1 MLINVVEPEESRIA
15 ILEDGILEE
24 LYIERFSREQIAGN
38 IYKGRIVNIEPSIEA
53 AFVNIG
59 IYRNGFLHVSDIKNH
74 RNNDVLPEK
83 PTNTKKPEDTK
94 KPENTKKSEDTKKP
108 EDAKKSENTRKP
120 ENTRKKENRS
130 RIKSLINPDQEVFVQ
145 VIKEGIGDKGPSLTT
160 NLSIPGRFLVL
171 MPESTLVGVSRK
183 IFDETERAR
192 LKQIIEELKPP
203 PNLGLIV
210 RTAGEKQT
218 KRELSRDFNYL
229 RRLWKVIENK
239 EKKAETPSVVYQ
251 ESDLVIR
258 TIRDIFSTDID
269 EIIIDS
275 EAVFKK
281 IRYFLRLIMPSCVK
295 KLKLYGEHE
304 PLFHKYNIEKEI
316 EKINKKEV
324 RLSKG
329 GSIVIEQTE
338 ALVAIDVNS
347 GKYREESDP
356 EKTSFKTNLKAAKEI
371 ARQVRL
377 RDIGG
382 VIIVDFID
390 MKEEKNMRAVEKV
403 LEAALKRDRAR
414 KKMLKI
420 SKFGIIEMTRQRIRP
435 SLKSVIYENCRSC
448 DGTGE
453 IKTLEST
460 CLDLMRQIKSM
471 VNNPQIKK
479 IEVTTND
486 VVAGNLLNK
495 KRKKLTELEEKFSKS
510 ITINGIMGQ
519 KTSETIAYCTDS
531 DGNRISAK

>member
-1 MLINVVEPEESRIA
+1 MKKRMLINVVEPEESRIA

-38 IYKGRIVNIEPSIEA
+38 VYKGRIVNIEPSIEA

-59 IYRNGFLHVSDIKNH
+59 ISRNGFLHVSDVKINRKS
-74 RNNDVLPEK
+74 NNGDQSDNTDNTE
-83 PTNTKKPEDTK
+83 TN
-94 KPENTKKSEDTKKP
+94 
-108 EDAKKSENTRKP
+108 
-120 ENTRKKENRS
+120 ENRS
-130 RIKSLINPDQEVFVQ
+130 RIKSLIRPDQEILVQ
-145 VIKEGIGDKGPSLTT
+145 IIKEGIGNKGPSLTT
-160 NLSIPGRFLVL
+160 NISIPGRFLVL
-171 MPESTLVGVSRK
+171 TPESTRIGVSRK
-183 IFDETERAR
+183 IIDENERAR

-210 RTAGEKQT
+210 RTAGEHQT
-218 KRELSRDFNYL
+218 KRELLRDFNYL

-239 EKKAETPSVVYQ
+239 EKKAEIPSPIYL

-258 TIRDIFSTDID
+258 TIRDIFSTDIN

-295 KLKLYGEHE
+295 KLKFYNDHE
-304 PLFHKYNIEKEI
+304 PLFHKYNIEREI
-316 EKINKKEV
+316 EKINKREV
-324 RLSKG
+324 RLSRG

-356 EKTSFKTNLKAAKEI
+356 EKTALKTNLKAAKEI

-390 MKEEKNMRAVEKV
+390 MKEEKHMRAVEKT
-403 LEAALKRDRAR
+403 LDASLKRDRAR

-420 SKFGIIEMTRQRIRP
+420 SRFGIIEMTRQRIRP
-435 SLKSVIYENCRSC
+435 SLKSVIYESCNNCG
-448 DGTGE
+448 GTGE
-453 IKTLEST
+453 TETLEST
-460 CLDLMRQIKSM
+460 CLSLVRQIKSM
-471 VNNPQIKK
+471 VNNPQIEK
-479 IEVTTND
+479 IEITTSD
-486 VVAGNLLNK
+486 IVAGYLLNK
-495 KRKKLTELEEKFSKS
+495 KRKKLTELEEKFSKN
-510 ITINGIMGQ
+510 IIINGIIGH
-519 KTSETIAYCTDS
+519 KTGEATIYCTDNE
-531 DGNRISAK
+531 GNRVIIR

>member
-24 LYIERFSREQIAGN
+24 LYIERFSREQVAGN
-38 IYKGRIVNIEPSIEA
+38 VYKGRIVNIEPSIEA

-59 IYRNGFLHVSDIKNH
+59 ISRNGFLHVSDVKIN
-74 RNNDVLPEK
+74 RSCNNGDQSD
-83 PTNTKKPEDTK
+83 NTDSTET
-94 KPENTKKSEDTKKP
+94 
-108 EDAKKSENTRKP
+108 
-120 ENTRKKENRS
+120 KENRS
-130 RIKSLINPDQEVFVQ
+130 RIKSLIRPDQEILVQ
-145 VIKEGIGDKGPSLTT
+145 IIKEGIGNKGPSLTT
-160 NLSIPGRFLVL
+160 NISIPGRFLVL
-171 MPESTLVGVSRK
+171 TPESTRIGVSRK
-183 IFDETERAR
+183 IIDENERAR

-210 RTAGEKQT
+210 RTAGEHQT
-218 KRELSRDFNYL
+218 KRELLRDFNYL

-239 EKKAETPSVVYQ
+239 EKKAEVPSAIYQ

-258 TIRDIFSTDID
+258 TIRDIFSTDIN

-295 KLKLYGEHE
+295 KLKFYNDHE
-304 PLFHKYNIEKEI
+304 PLFHKYNIEREI
-316 EKINKKEV
+316 EKINKREV
-324 RLSKG
+324 RLSRG

-356 EKTSFKTNLKAAKEI
+356 EKTALKTNLKAAKEI

-390 MKEEKNMRAVEKV
+390 MKEEKNMRAVEKT
-403 LEAALKRDRAR
+403 LEASLKRDRAR

-420 SKFGIIEMTRQRIRP
+420 SRFGIIEMTRQRIRP
-435 SLKSVIYENCRSC
+435 SLKSVIYESCKNCG
-448 DGTGE
+448 GTGE
-453 IKTLEST
+453 TETLEST
-460 CLDLMRQIKSM
+460 CLSLMRQIKSM

-479 IEVTTND
+479 IEITASD
-486 VVAGNLLNK
+486 VVAGYLLNK
-495 KRKKLTELEEKFSKS
+495 KRNKLTELEEKFSKE
-510 ITINGIMGQ
+510 IIINGIIG
-519 KTSETIAYCTDS
+519 TISCCFACFLS
-531 DGNRISAK
+531 DYTVYDNLF

>member
-1 MLINVVEPEESRIA
+1 MKKRMLINVVEPEESRIA

-38 IYKGRIVNIEPSIEA
+38 VYKGRIVNIEPSIEA

-59 IYRNGFLHVSDIKNH
+59 ISRNGFLHVSDVKDS
-74 RNNDVLPEK
+74 RNSNNGEQPDNAGKTETKEK
-83 PTNTKKPEDTK
+83 
-94 KPENTKKSEDTKKP
+94 
-108 EDAKKSENTRKP
+108 
-120 ENTRKKENRS
+120 RS
-130 RIKSLINPDQEVFVQ
+130 RIKSLISTDQEVLVQ
-145 VIKEGIGDKGPSLTT
+145 VVKEGIGNKGPSLTT
-160 NLSIPGRFLVL
+160 NVSIPGRFLVL
-171 MPESTLVGVSRK
+171 TPESTRIGVSRK
-183 IFDETERAR
+183 IIDENERAR

-210 RTAGEKQT
+210 RTAGEHQT
-218 KRELSRDFNYL
+218 KRELLRDFNYL

-239 EKKAETPSVVYQ
+239 EKKAEVPSVIYQ

-258 TIRDIFSTDID
+258 TIRDIFSTDIN

-295 KLKLYGEHE
+295 KLTLYSDHE
-304 PLFHKYNIEKEI
+304 PLFHKYDIEREI
-316 EKINKKEV
+316 EKINKREV
-324 RLSKG
+324 RLSRG

-356 EKTSFKTNLKAAKEI
+356 EKTAFKTNLKAAKEI
-371 ARQVRL
+371 ARQARL

-390 MKEEKNMRAVEKV
+390 MKEEKNMRAVEKT

-420 SKFGIIEMTRQRIRP
+420 SRFGIIEMTRQRIRP
-435 SLKSVIYENCRSC
+435 SLKSVIYESCKNCG
-448 DGTGE
+448 GTGE
-453 IKTLEST
+453 TVTLEST
-460 CLDLMRQIKSM
+460 CLSLMRQIKSM
-471 VNNPQIKK
+471 ANNSQIKK
-479 IEVTTND
+479 IEITTND
-486 VVAGNLLNK
+486 VVAGYLLNN
-495 KRKKLTELEEKFSKS
+495 KRKKLTELEEQFSKS
-510 ITINGIMGQ
+510 IIINGITGH
-519 KTSETIAYCTDS
+519 KTGESTICSSDSEGKHIAI
-531 DGNRISAK
+531 R

>member
-1 MLINVVEPEESRIA
+1 MKKRMLINVVEPEESRIA
-15 ILEDGILEE
+15 ILEDGVLEE

-38 IYKGRIVNIEPSIEA
+38 IYKGRIVNVEPSIEA

-59 IYRNGFLHVSDIKNH
+59 ISRNGFLHVSDVKNSR
-74 RNNDVLPEK
+74 RNGEEQSDSDS
-83 PTNTKKPEDTK
+83 T
-94 KPENTKKSEDTKKP
+94 
-108 EDAKKSENTRKP
+108 TR
-120 ENTRKKENRS
+120 TKENKS
-130 RIKSLINPDQEVFVQ
+130 RIKTLINPDQEVLVQ
-145 VIKEGIGDKGPSLTT
+145 VIKEGIGDKGPSLTA
-160 NLSIPGRFLVL
+160 NVSIPGRFLVL
-171 MPESTLVGVSRK
+171 MPDSNLVGVSRK
-183 IFDETERAR
+183 IIDEVERAR

-203 PNLGLIV
+203 PGLGLIV
-210 RTAGEKQT
+210 RTAGVNQT

-229 RRLWKVIENK
+229 RKLWKVIEKK
-239 EKKAETPSVVYQ
+239 EKKAEIPSVIYQ

-258 TIRDIFSTDID
+258 TIRDIFSIDID

-281 IRYFLRLIMPSCVK
+281 IRYFLRLIMPSCVR
-295 KLKLYGEHE
+295 KLKLYKENE

-316 EKINKKEV
+316 EKINKREV
-324 RLSKG
+324 RLPRG

-356 EKTSFKTNLKAAKEI
+356 EKTAFKTNLKAAKEI

-390 MKEEKNMRAVEKV
+390 MKEEGHMRAVEKV
-403 LEAALKRDRAR
+403 MEEALKRDRAR

-420 SKFGIIEMTRQRIRP
+420 SKFGIIQMTRQRIRP
-435 SLKSVIYENCRSC
+435 SLKSVIYESCKNCE
-448 DGTGE
+448 GTGE
-453 IKTLEST
+453 IKTIEST
-460 CLDLMRQIKSM
+460 CLDLMRQIKSI

-479 IEVTTND
+479 IEITSND
-486 VVAGNLLNK
+486 VVAGYLLNN
-495 KRKKLTELEEKFSKS
+495 KRKRLAELEEKFSKDIIIKGVIGHKTGETTIHS
-510 ITINGIMGQ
+510 ID
-519 KTSETIAYCTDS
+519 SE
-531 DGNRISAK
+531 GNRVAAK

>member
-15 ILEDGILEE
+15 ILEDGVLEE

-59 IYRNGFLHVSDIKNH
+59 ISRNGFLHVSDVKNH
-74 RNNDVLPEK
+74 RNEGPSDK
-83 PTNTKKPEDTK
+83 PDNTKPD
-94 KPENTKKSEDTKKP
+94 NTKPDNIK
-108 EDAKKSENTRKP
+108 
-120 ENTRKKENRS
+120 KKEHRS
-130 RIKSLINPDQEVFVQ
+130 RIKTLINPDQEVLVQ
-145 VIKEGIGDKGPSLTT
+145 IIKEGIGDKGPSLTT

-171 MPESTLVGVSRK
+171 MPGSTLKGVSRK
-183 IFDETERAR
+183 IFDETERTR
-192 LKQIIEELKPP
+192 LKQIVEELKPP
-203 PNLGLIV
+203 ANLGLIV

-239 EKKAETPSVVYQ
+239 DKKAETPSVIYQ

-295 KLKLYGEHE
+295 KLKLYSEHE
-304 PLFHKYNIEKEI
+304 PLFHKYNIEREI

-435 SLKSVIYENCRSC
+435 SLKSVIYESCKDC

-460 CLDLMRQIKSM
+460 CLDLMRQIKST
-471 VNNPQIKK
+471 VNNSQIKN
-479 IEVTTND
+479 IEITAND
-486 VVAGNLLNK
+486 SVAGYLLNK
-495 KRKKLTELEEKFSKS
+495 KRKKLAELEEKFSKN
-510 ITINGIMGQ
+510 IAINGIIGQ
-519 KTSETIAYCTDS
+519 KTGETTIHCTDNE
-531 DGNRISAK
+531 GKRISAK

>member
-1 MLINVVEPEESRIA
+1 MKKRMLINVVEPEESRIA

-38 IYKGRIVNIEPSIEA
+38 VYKGRIVNIEPSIEA

-59 IYRNGFLHVSDIKNH
+59 ISRNGFLHVSDVKINRKS
-74 RNNDVLPEK
+74 NNGDQSDNTDNTETNEK
-83 PTNTKKPEDTK
+83 
-94 KPENTKKSEDTKKP
+94 
-108 EDAKKSENTRKP
+108 
-120 ENTRKKENRS
+120 RS
-130 RIKSLINPDQEVFVQ
+130 RIKSLIRPDQEILVQ
-145 VIKEGIGDKGPSLTT
+145 IIKEGIGNKGPSLTT
-160 NLSIPGRFLVL
+160 NISIPGRFLVL
-171 MPESTLVGVSRK
+171 TPESTRIGVSRK
-183 IFDETERAR
+183 IIDENERAR

-210 RTAGEKQT
+210 RTAGEHQT
-218 KRELSRDFNYL
+218 KRELLRDFNYL

-239 EKKAETPSVVYQ
+239 EKKAEIPSPIYL

-258 TIRDIFSTDID
+258 TIRDIFSTDIN

-295 KLKLYGEHE
+295 KLKFYNDHE
-304 PLFHKYNIEKEI
+304 PLFHKYNIEREI
-316 EKINKKEV
+316 EKINKREV
-324 RLSKG
+324 RLSRG

-356 EKTSFKTNLKAAKEI
+356 EKTALKTNLKAAKEI

-390 MKEEKNMRAVEKV
+390 MKEEKHMRAVEKT
-403 LEAALKRDRAR
+403 LEASLKRDRAR

-420 SKFGIIEMTRQRIRP
+420 SRFGIIEMTRQRIRP
-435 SLKSVIYENCRSC
+435 SLKSVIYESCNNCG
-448 DGTGE
+448 GTGE
-453 IKTLEST
+453 TETLEST
-460 CLDLMRQIKSM
+460 CLSLVRQIKSM
-471 VNNPQIKK
+471 VNNPQIEK
-479 IEVTTND
+479 IEITTSD
-486 VVAGNLLNK
+486 IVAGYLLNK
-495 KRKKLTELEEKFSKS
+495 KRKKLTELEEKFSKN
-510 ITINGIMGQ
+510 IIINGIIGH
-519 KTSETIAYCTDS
+519 KTGEATIYCTDNE
-531 DGNRISAK
+531 GNRVIIR

>member
-1 MLINVVEPEESRIA
+1 MKKRMLINVVEPEESRIA

-24 LYIERFSREQIAGN
+24 LYVERFSREQIAGN

-59 IYRNGFLHVSDIKNH
+59 ISRNGFLHVSDVKNYR
-74 RNNDVLPEK
+74 RNGEEQLDSDS
-83 PTNTKKPEDTK
+83 TTRTR
-94 KPENTKKSEDTKKP
+94 ENK
-108 EDAKKSENTRKP
+108 
-120 ENTRKKENRS
+120 S
-130 RIKSLINPDQEVFVQ
+130 RIKTLINPDQEILVQ

-160 NLSIPGRFLVL
+160 NVSIPGRFLVL
-171 MPESTLVGVSRK
+171 MPKSNLVGVSRK
-183 IFDETERAR
+183 IIDEAERTR

-210 RTAGEKQT
+210 RTAGVNQT

-229 RRLWKVIENK
+229 QKLWKVIENK
-239 EKKAETPSVVYQ
+239 EKKAEIPSVIYQ
-251 ESDLVIR
+251 ESDLIIR
-258 TIRDIFSTDID
+258 TIRDMLSTDID

-281 IRYFLRLIMPSCVK
+281 TRYFLRLIMPSCVK
-295 KLKLYGEHE
+295 KLKLYNEHE
-304 PLFHKYNIEKEI
+304 PLFHKYNIEREI
-316 EKINKKEV
+316 ERINKKEV
-324 RLSKG
+324 RLPRG

-356 EKTSFKTNLKAAKEI
+356 EKTAFKTNLKAAREI

-390 MKEEKNMRAVEKV
+390 MKEEGHMRAIEKV
-403 LEAALKRDRAR
+403 MEDALKRDRAR

-420 SKFGIIEMTRQRIRP
+420 SKFGIIQMTRQRIRP
-435 SLKSVIYENCRSC
+435 SLKSVIYESCRNCE
-448 DGTGE
+448 GTGE
-453 IKTLEST
+453 IKTIEST
-460 CLDLMRQIKSM
+460 CLDLMRQIKST
-471 VNNPQIKK
+471 VNNPLIKE
-479 IEVTTND
+479 IEITAND
-486 VVAGNLLNK
+486 IVAGYMLNK
-495 KRKKLTELEEKFSKS
+495 KRKRLTELEDKFSKNIIIKGIIGHKTGE
-510 ITINGIMGQ
+510 ITIH
-519 KTSETIAYCTDS
+519 CTDS
-531 DGNRISAK
+531 NGNRIAIK

>member
-1 MLINVVEPEESRIA
+1 MKKRMLINVVEPEESRIA
-15 ILEDGILEE
+15 ILEDGVLEE

-38 IYKGRIVNIEPSIEA
+38 IYKGRIVNVEPSIEA

-59 IYRNGFLHVSDIKNH
+59 ISRNGFLHVSDVKNYR
-74 RNNDVLPEK
+74 RNGEEQSESDS
-83 PTNTKKPEDTK
+83 TTKTR
-94 KPENTKKSEDTKKP
+94 ENK
-108 EDAKKSENTRKP
+108 
-120 ENTRKKENRS
+120 S
-130 RIKSLINPDQEVFVQ
+130 RIKTLISPDQEILVQ

-160 NLSIPGRFLVL
+160 NVSIPGRFLVL
-171 MPESTLVGVSRK
+171 MPESNLVGVSRK
-183 IFDETERAR
+183 IIDEVERAR
-192 LKQIIEELKPP
+192 LKQIVEELKPP

-210 RTAGEKQT
+210 RTAGANQT
-218 KRELSRDFNYL
+218 KRELFRDFNYL
-229 RRLWKVIENK
+229 RKLWKVIANK
-239 EKKAETPSVVYQ
+239 EKKAEIPSAIYQ

-281 IRYFLRLIMPSCVK
+281 IKYFLRLIIPSCVR
-295 KLKLYGEHE
+295 KLKLYSEHE

-316 EKINKKEV
+316 EKINKREV
-324 RLSKG
+324 RLPRG

-356 EKTSFKTNLKAAKEI
+356 EKTAFKTNLKAAKEI

-390 MKEEKNMRAVEKV
+390 MKEEGHMRAVEKV
-403 LEAALKRDRAR
+403 MEDALKRDRAR

-420 SKFGIIEMTRQRIRP
+420 SKFGIIQMTRQRIRP
-435 SLKSVIYENCRSC
+435 SLKSVIYESCKNCE
-448 DGTGE
+448 GTGE
-453 IKTLEST
+453 IKTIEST
-460 CLDLMRQIKSM
+460 CLDLMRQIKSI

-479 IEVTTND
+479 IEITAND
-486 VVAGNLLNK
+486 VVAEYLLNN
-495 KRKKLTELEEKFSKS
+495 KRKRLAELEEKFSKD
-510 ITINGIMGQ
+510 IIIKGVIGHKTAETTIHCAD
-519 KTSETIAYCTDS
+519 SEGSRIAT
-531 DGNRISAK
+531 K

>member
-1 MLINVVEPEESRIA
+1 MKKRMLINVVEPEESRIA

-38 IYKGRIVNIEPSIEA
+38 IYKGRIVNVESSIEA

-59 IYRNGFLHVSDIKNH
+59 ISRNGFLHVSDVKNYR
-74 RNNDVLPEK
+74 RNGEEQSDSDS
-83 PTNTKKPEDTK
+83 T
-94 KPENTKKSEDTKKP
+94 
-108 EDAKKSENTRKP
+108 AKT
-120 ENTRKKENRS
+120 KENKS
-130 RIKSLINPDQEVFVQ
+130 RIKTLISPDQEVLVQ
-145 VIKEGIGDKGPSLTT
+145 VIKEGIGDKGPSLTA
-160 NLSIPGRFLVL
+160 NVSIPGRFLVL
-171 MPESTLVGVSRK
+171 MPDSNLVGVSRK
-183 IFDETERAR
+183 IIDEVERAR
-192 LKQIIEELKPP
+192 LKEIIEELKPP

-210 RTAGEKQT
+210 RTAGVNQT

-229 RRLWKVIENK
+229 RKLWKVIEKK
-239 EKKAETPSVVYQ
+239 EKKAEIPSVIYQ

-258 TIRDIFSTDID
+258 TIRDIFSIDID

-281 IRYFLRLIMPSCVK
+281 IRYFLRLIMPSCVR
-295 KLKLYGEHE
+295 KLKLYKENE

-316 EKINKKEV
+316 EKINKREV
-324 RLSKG
+324 RLPRG

-356 EKTSFKTNLKAAKEI
+356 EKTAFKTNLKAAKEI

-390 MKEEKNMRAVEKV
+390 MKEEGHMRAVEKV
-403 LEAALKRDRAR
+403 MEEALKRDRAR

-420 SKFGIIEMTRQRIRP
+420 SKFGIIQMTRQRIRP
-435 SLKSVIYENCRSC
+435 SLKSVIYESCKNCE
-448 DGTGE
+448 GTGE
-453 IKTLEST
+453 IKTIEST
-460 CLDLMRQIKSM
+460 CLDLMRQIKSI

-479 IEVTTND
+479 IEITSND
-486 VVAGNLLNK
+486 VVAGYLLNN
-495 KRKKLTELEEKFSKS
+495 KRKRLAELEEKFSKDIIIKGVIGHKTGETTIHS
-510 ITINGIMGQ
+510 I
-519 KTSETIAYCTDS
+519 DS
-531 DGNRISAK
+531 KGNRVATK